1 MNRRFRTP
9 DGPRLTQEEAL
20 RQSRVTSLALT
31 EFVQPALAI
40 AFLNE
45 PDDALGGSPL
55 QVAVRSA
62 EGLLAVER
70 SISGRNPS

>member
-1 MNRRFRTP
+1 MNRRFQAANS
-9 DGPRLTQEEAL
+9 PRLSREEAM
-20 RQSRVTSLALT
+20 RQSRVTNLALAKLI
-31 EFVQPALAI
+31 EPAAVI

-55 QVAVRSA
+55 QVAVGSS

-70 SISGRNPS
+70 RIAGG